1 MIGLKNWRKFKV
13 RELLGLSGQN
23 CLGSPQKFCFL
34 EIWYLTYLLAGFGIH
49 MKYRAR
55 FSIGSLIKGCQ
66 IGFSGPGI
74 SLIWSSVFGIWF
86 GRVSGLKLCL
96 GGGTPK
102 ITLGITETKLWVEI
116 KGLKNAIGDP
126 RFWIMRGNAW
136 FTDSVMRNSWNVV
149 SR

>member
-1 MIGLKNWRKFKV
+1 
-13 RELLGLSGQN
+13 
-23 CLGSPQKFCFL
+23 
-34 EIWYLTYLLAGFGIH
+34 

-86 GRVSGLKLCL
+86 RRVSGLKLCL

-126 RFWIMRGNAW
+126 RRAGI
-136 FTDSVMRNSWNVV
+136 RNLPILWCGIQEMLFPVKTVNCTFLKWYRSIKTFYVHPVTRPIFAISNYLVPV
-149 SR
+149 ARSMKTFHL

>member
-1 MIGLKNWRKFKV
+1 MHDRLKDCRKFKV
-13 RELLGLSGQN
+13 RELLELSGQN
-23 CLGSPQKFCFL
+23 CCGSPEKVFF
-34 EIWYLTYLLAGFGIH
+34 EIWYLTYLPAGFGIH
-49 MKYRAR
+49 MKCRAR

-126 RFWIMRGNAW
+126 RIGLMRGNTW
-136 FTDSVMRNSWNVV
+136 STNSVMQNSWNVV